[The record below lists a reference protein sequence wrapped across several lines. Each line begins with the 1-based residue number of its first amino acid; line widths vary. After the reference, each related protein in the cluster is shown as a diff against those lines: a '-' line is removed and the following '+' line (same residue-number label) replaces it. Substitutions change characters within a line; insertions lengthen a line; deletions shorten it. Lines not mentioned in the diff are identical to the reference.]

1 MHCCTYFE
9 RIGYHV
15 YHPVGWVPTSNNCR
29 CNWTSIVNPW
39 QAYGLFSFTFKSL
52 MTVTVP
58 SVHWHAEDR
67 QSAKRQS
74 TDDNKCIFE
83 ESNECL
89 VLWGLFQMA
98 KRHYFMQIFS
108 CLVSFFFPAHHFHGH
123 IRLTMKMKWEIIWY
137 CNLKRCGLSECSV
150 SIQRKRVARKGGDRL
165 GYLSSPCVKLLTKE
179 VHGVWNQ
186 DLCYN

>member
-9 RIGYHV
+9 RIGYHM
-15 YHPVGWVPTSNNCR
+15 YHPVGWVPTCNIYR

-39 QAYGLFSFTFKSL
+39 QAYGLFAFTFLWLSL
-52 MTVTVP
+52 FQVSTGTQKTDSP
-58 SVHWHAEDR
+58 
-67 QSAKRQS
+67 AKRQS
-74 TDDNKCIFE
+74 TDANKCIFE

-108 CLVSFFFPAHHFHGH
+108 CLVSFFFPAHHFHGN

-150 SIQRKRVARKGGDRL
+150 SIQRKRVARKGGDRCL
-165 GYLSSPCVKLLTKE
+165 VTYHPLVLSC
-179 VHGVWNQ
+179 
-186 DLCYN
+186 